1 MKNESKIELKE
12 FLKEEIEI
20 LKKDIERYKEASKPV
35 APDNSIGR
43 LTRMDAIQSKSINAA
58 ALTKARNQLSNY
70 ENALI
75 KIDDNDFGV
84 CKKCNKD
91 IPIER
96 IMAMPGTSLCTN
108 CIG

>member
-1 MKNESKIELKE
+1 MNSKSKIELKE
-12 FLKEEIEI
+12 FLEEEIEI
-20 LKKDIERYKEASKPV
+20 LKRDIQRYKEASKPV

-58 ALTKARNQLSNY
+58 ALTKARNQLNNY
-70 ENALI
+70 ENALLRI
-75 KIDDNDFGV
+75 YDDNFGI
-84 CKKCNKD
+84 CKKCKNE